1 MLRILT
7 DLIVGNTEGD
17 TAEEET
23 IQRIN
28 QSLEKSLQKNRGE
41 WKDAYESYK
50 QEEREHFLNTVEGI
64 QRDVI
69 QDIVGEIKRINEE
82 EREKA
87 LQGLEDRLAEFRQQ
101 ISTKADREELD
112 EVEDRVTEVET
123 RVDTTSREIGNL
135 KEEIKDIRNTG
146 ENRRQAIQRLEEVAE
161 ELEEQVEE
169 HRAQLERKIA
179 KKIGAEKLEEMRN
192 EFDSRLNRLETN
204 SADNERLKNLEG
216 ELDEISRHVGEL
228 HSRTETHEERT
239 RKAERAREELQEI
252 REKVEQE
259 PGEDHRLEQ
268 KIVRL
273 MKRIDELER
282 EHSKTQQTVE
292 RMKDNADRR
301 SEVRMDSSG
310 NLSQDET
317 RASNSLSPSQIDRS
331 RIGEELT
338 INGQL
343 SFHKQFTD
351 SYLYTLSDQ
360 GAHLLVYSD
369 DELSEGERS
378 LTGRLKK
385 MEDRLYLRV

>member
-41 WKDAYESYK
+41 WEDAYESYK

-69 QDIVGEIKRINEE
+69 QDIIGEIKRINEE

-87 LQGLEDRLAEFRQQ
+87 LRGLDDRLAEFRQQ
-101 ISTKADREELD
+101 ISTKADREDVE
-112 EVEDRVTEVET
+112 EVEERVTEVET

-135 KEEIKDIRNTG
+135 KDEIKNIRNAS
-146 ENRRQAIQRLEEVAE
+146 ENRRQAIQRLEEFEE
-161 ELEEQVEE
+161 ELEEQMEE
-169 HRAQLERKIA
+169 QRAQLERKIA
-179 KKIGAEKLEEMRN
+179 NKIGVEKIEEMRN

-239 RKAERAREELQEI
+239 RKAERAREELEEI
-252 REKVEQE
+252 REKVDQE
-259 PGEDHRLEQ
+259 PGEDHRLEK
-268 KIVRL
+268 KIDRL
-273 MKRIDELER
+273 MDRIDELER

-301 SEVRMDSSG
+301 NEVRMDSG
-310 NLSQDET
+310 RNIPQPET
-317 RASNSLSPSQIDRS
+317 ANSDSLTPSQIDRS

-338 INGQL
+338 VTGQL
-343 SFHKQFTD
+343 NFHKQFTD
-351 SYLYTLSDQ
+351 SYLYTLSDE

-369 DELSEGERS
+369 GELSEGSRA
-378 LTGRLKK
+378 LTGRIKK